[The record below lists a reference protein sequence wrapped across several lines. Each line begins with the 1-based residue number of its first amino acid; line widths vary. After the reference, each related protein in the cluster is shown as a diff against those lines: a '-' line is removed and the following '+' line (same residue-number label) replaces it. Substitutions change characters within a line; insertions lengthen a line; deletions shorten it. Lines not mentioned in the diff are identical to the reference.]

1 MEFTTVKVEK
11 VTRETKDSSSFFFN
25 YEEAIRFK
33 SGQYITV
40 KFIFDGKDTRR
51 SYSLSSAPGES
62 SLSFTV
68 KRVKGGL
75 VSNHMID
82 NITEG
87 STIEISSPE
96 GKFVAEPKHELQ
108 RNYYLFAA
116 GSGITPI
123 LSIIK
128 DIIEQEPKSKVH
140 LLYGN
145 RTEDDIIFKDQLD
158 QIKQKYAGQFEMEY
172 TLSQAP
178 SSGILKIFSS
188 KKNGWN
194 GWKGRIDEGMIKKFL
209 EEYPQDHNDSIYMIC
224 GPGSMIEKC
233 TSSLINLGVDKGAI
247 KREFFTT
254 ASDKNESTQTAGNG
268 AASAT
273 INFNL
278 NGEKASAQL
287 STGQTVLDAITDAG
301 YDPPFSCTSGACS
314 TCVAKITS
322 GTVEMDV
329 CHALDD
335 DEIADGYI
343 LTCQAR
349 PTTPNVEIDYDV

>member
-25 YEEAIRFK
+25 YSEAIRFK
-33 SGQYITV
+33 SGQYVTV
-40 KFIFDGKDTRR
+40 KFLFDGKDTRR

-62 SLSFTV
+62 LLSFTV
-68 KRVKGGL
+68 KSVKGGL
-75 VSNHMID
+75 VSNHLKDKVI
-82 NITEG
+82 EG
-87 STIEISSPE
+87 SELEISKPE

-145 RTEDDIIFKDQLD
+145 KTEDDIIFKDQLD

-178 SSGILKIFSS
+178 SSGLMKIFSS
-188 KKNGWN
+188 KKKSWS

-209 EEYPQDHNDSIYMIC
+209 EDYPKDHNDAVYMIC
-224 GPGSMIEKC
+224 GPGSMIENC
-233 TSSLINLGVDKGAI
+233 STALIALGVEKGSI
-247 KREFFTT
+247 KREFFTS
-254 ASDKNESTQTAGNG
+254 ASDKVESTNSANSAG
-268 AASAT
+268 AASV

-278 NGEKASAQL
+278 NGEKASAEL
-287 STGQTVLDAITDAG
+287 HSGQTVLDAITDAG
-301 YDPPFSCTSGACS
+301 FDPPFSCTSGACS

-322 GTVEMDV
+322 GKVEMDV

-349 PTTPNVEIDYDV
+349 PSTPSIEIDYDV